1 MERARAQRLQESLR
15 VAQAGLEN
23 AQNELVLLQ
32 SQSEAFREEIS
43 KANSLAL
50 KLQERLALSE
60 EKGRQSQ
67 RHLGEAKVD
76 VERWRMMTDQMQ
88 QEWDVAQRAITQQG
102 VSRLVENVFA
112 EMHWLAKVHRETSY
126 WMGRYYQAVP
136 DEDR

>member
-1 MERARAQRLQESLR
+1 MQSLEAELRVEKARAEGNDVGMRAERARAQRLQESLR

-32 SQSEAFREEIS
+32 SQSKAFREAIS

-67 RHLGEAKVD
+67 QHLGEAKAD

-88 QEWDVAQRAITQQG
+88 QERDVAQ
-102 VSRLVENVFA
+102 
-112 EMHWLAKVHRETSY
+112 
-126 WMGRYYQAVP
+126 
-136 DEDR
+136 